1 MHTCNWRS
9 MNIRSIHSFL
19 PSHFSKYDVGFCS
32 FWQCDFE
39 RFESVLNMFERCFR
53 HVAWHV
59 PQGLLVANQ
68 TQWMRRPYC
77 KWRRSSHQGC
87 WSSQASTISHYQS
100 LSVTKYHQV
109 SPSLPQGFC
118 YFCCSYVFLY
128 PDRTSTLFSQ
138 LVSHSIS
145 QSDCLMFRSSSCYF
159 YQIAF
164 HGHLFLSMSFPPP
177 SLSYQ
182 NLCFTPIP
190 PFSCSYAYFTLW
202 LFWSNTTQLRYWH
215 VFPKNDWCSNV
226 FSDTFWHCIQF
237 ESCVR
242 ELSVLLRYP

>member
-100 LSVTKYHQV
+100 PSITKYHQAY
-109 SPSLPQGFC
+109 PRGFVTVVVPI
-118 YFCCSYVFLY
+118 CSYTPIEQALY
-128 PDRTSTLFSQ
+128 FHSWSVRASDSQ
-138 LVSHSIS
+138 IAWCSDPVHVISIKS
-145 QSDCLMFRSSSCYF
+145 PFTAIYF
-159 YQIAF
+159 YPCPF
-164 HGHLFLSMSFPPP
+164 HL
-177 SLSYQ
+177 Q
-182 NLCFTPIP
+182 
-190 PFSCSYAYFTLW
+190 
-202 LFWSNTTQLRYWH
+202 
-215 VFPKNDWCSNV
+215 VFPIKISVSRLSRPSAVPMRISHFDCS
-226 FSDTFWHCIQF
+226 DPT
-237 ESCVR
+237 
-242 ELSVLLRYP
+242 LRS